1 MEILRSLD
9 EKVDPQRAAVL
20 VIDMQNDFCSDGGF
34 LDRLGVDLG
43 QIKAIIPRIKDVL
56 EKAREHGVLVLHAYY
71 DGDPKYFVGPML
83 ERLERK
89 NESEPYCMPGSWGIE
104 IVAELQPRGD
114 EIVIPKHRYSAFF
127 GTDLDMLLKA
137 RGIQTLVLAGTATN
151 NCVDGTG
158 RDAYYNG
165 YYVVVLSDGSAAPTE
180 EIQRA
185 TLATVD
191 HAYGVVATAD
201 EVVAAW
207 ERAAEHARSRQLV
220 ETSA

>member
-1 MEILRSLD
+1 MEILRSLE
-9 EKVDPQRAAVL
+9 EKVDPRRAAVL
-20 VIDMQNDFCSDGGF
+20 VIDMQNDFCSEGGF
-34 LDRLGVDLG
+34 LDHLGVDLG
-43 QIKAIIPRIKDVL
+43 PIQAIVPRIKGVL

-71 DGDPKYFVGPML
+71 DGDPKYFVGPMI

-89 NESEPYCMPGSWGIE
+89 NESEAYCMPGSWGIE
-104 IVAELQPRGD
+104 IVEDLRPEEG
-114 EIVIPKHRYSAFF
+114 EIVLGKHRYSAFF

-137 RGIQTLVLAGTATN
+137 RGISTLILAGTATN

-180 EIQRA
+180 ELQRA

-201 EVVAAW
+201 EVSAAW
-207 ERAAEHARSRQLV
+207 ERVAAPAGAL
-220 ETSA
+220 T